1 MVVDKGNTGH
11 ELRSVTNEP
20 RWHERRGDVS
30 TIPTFVVGTGR
41 CGSTM
46 ISNMLRDHPS
56 VLSLSEFFSLV
67 TDGSRLTEPFSPEP
81 MDGRRFWKIV
91 GATTPFMTF
100 QIRMRSVR
108 PADHL
113 LYPYDEADARYSVET
128 GVPSIV
134 LIALP
139 HLTADPVALYDLM
152 QAETAG
158 WPVRPIADHYR
169 SLFGWL
175 VDRFGKKMWIERSG
189 ASLGRIS
196 LLLELFPEARF
207 IHIARDGRDVAIS
220 MEEESGFRIAHVTN
234 VIAQH
239 LGVDPLLSSDRTG
252 IENVPGELRRFLP
265 ENFTPALLD
274 SYRIPVSQ
282 CVGPWVRQIQT
293 GVEALGALPANRV
306 LNLRY
311 EDFFADPLR
320 QINALA
326 SFLGRDFCDEEW
338 AARCAAAIRQPRSS
352 WRNLPADV
360 AANLTE
366 ACRPGFETLQAAGI
380 FYDVAPA
387 FPAAEAITVQCGDAP
402 GRRYIHAA

>member
-1 MVVDKGNTGH
+1 MVAGEENSRAT
-11 ELRSVTNEP
+11 RCPASSV
-20 RWHERRGDVS
+20 
-30 TIPTFVVGTGR
+30 PTFVVGTGR

-100 QIRMRSVR
+100 QLRMRSVR

-113 LYPYDEADARYSVET
+113 LYPYDEVDARYSAET

-134 LIALP
+134 LTALP

-169 SLFGWL
+169 GLFGWL
-175 VDRFGKKMWIERSG
+175 ADRFGKKIWIERSG

-196 LLLELFPEARF
+196 RLLELFPEARF
-207 IHIARDGRDVAIS
+207 IHIVRDGRDVAIS
-220 MEEESGFRIAHVTN
+220 MEEECGFRLAHVTN

-239 LGVDPLLSSDRTG
+239 LGVDPLLSSDRSG
-252 IENVPGELRRFLP
+252 IANVPAELRRFLP
-265 ENFTPALLD
+265 ENSTPDLLAG
-274 SYRIPVSQ
+274 YRIPVSQ

-293 GVEALGALPANRV
+293 GVEALGALPTNRV

-311 EDFFADPLR
+311 EDFFADPLC

-326 SFLGRDFCDEEW
+326 GFIGRDFCDEDW
-338 AARCAAAIRQPRSS
+338 ATRCAAAICQPRTS
-352 WRNLPADV
+352 WRDLPADV

-380 FYDVAPA
+380 YYDVAPA
-387 FPAAEAITVQCGDAP
+387 FPAAKAIAAQCGDTL
-402 GRRYIHAA
+402 GRRQIHAA